1 LQAFVGGTTDPVLGT
16 LQGEGPRRCSMYKR
30 ILVGTDGSES
40 ADKAVDHALKLAKL
54 TGGKVHV
61 VTAWQ
66 SIPAMAL
73 SGQMGPAV
81 PIAVDDGAWVTEL
94 HDRSVAQGKRM
105 GVPVQGHSVQGPA
118 AQVIVELAQELEAD
132 LVVVGDA
139 GMHGL
144 RGHLASVPNSVAH
157 KCPCAVLVVPTTD

>member
-1 LQAFVGGTTDPVLGT
+1 
-16 LQGEGPRRCSMYKR
+16 MYER
-30 ILVGTDGSES
+30 ILVGTDGSDRAE
-40 ADKAVDHALKLAKL
+40 KAVDHALRLAKA
-54 TGGKVHV
+54 TGGTVHV

-94 HDRSVAQGKRM
+94 HDRAADQGKRL
-105 GVPVQGHSVQGPA
+105 GVHVESHSVQGSA
-118 AQVIVELAQELEAD
+118 AQVILDLAQDLKAD

-144 RGHLASVPNSVAH
+144 RGHLASVPNTVAH
-157 KCPCAVLVVPTTD
+157 KCTCAVLVVPTS

>member
-1 LQAFVGGTTDPVLGT
+1 VY
-16 LQGEGPRRCSMYKR
+16 ER
-30 ILVGTDGSES
+30 ILVGTDGSDS
-40 ADKAVDHALKLAKL
+40 AGRAVDHALRLAKA
-54 TGGKVHV
+54 TGGTVHV
-61 VTAWQ
+61 ATAWQ

-94 HDRSVAQGKRM
+94 HDRLFAEGKSR
-105 GVPVQGHSVQGPA
+105 GVPVECHSVQGSA
-118 AQVIVELAQELEAD
+118 AQVLVDLAGELKAD

-157 KCPCAVLVVPTTD
+157 KCPCAVLIVPTGE

>member
-1 LQAFVGGTTDPVLGT
+1 
-16 LQGEGPRRCSMYKR
+16 MYER
-30 ILVGTDGSES
+30 ILVGTDGSDS
-40 ADKAVDHALKLAKL
+40 AGKAVDHALRLAQV
-54 TGGKVHV
+54 TGGTVHV

-66 SIPAMAL
+66 AIPAMAL

-94 HDRSVAQGKRM
+94 HDRVSAQGDRL
-105 GVPVQGHSVQGPA
+105 GVQVEGHSVQGSA
-118 AQVIVELAQELEAD
+118 AQVIVDLAGELKAD

-144 RGHLASVPNSVAH
+144 RGHLASVPNTVAH
-157 KCPCAVLVVPTTD
+157 KSPCAVLVVPTS